1 VSRFITEKL
10 RVAEHFEKFP
20 VFRRSPPAYLS
31 IALFIVIISSL
42 HIQFPYQRG
51 LQFGVDSESAIRPT
65 VQCFLFVRLRVRITF
80 WELILTDIIP
90 GFTRS
95 LQSNLKFCPSSE
107 NPLRGYQI
115 AKSPQPTFFCVS
127 IYWVELQ
134 ILVMDALLWFFFGP
148 SNPRDIRPIHE
159 TPKDRSVCFCTAGG
173 GCGGGDGCGG
183 VGGGGG
189 VMMAVGML
197 VLVLVL
203 GVVAVAAVLVVV
215 FIIVS
220 KYDDNT

>member
-1 VSRFITEKL
+1 M
-10 RVAEHFEKFP
+10 
-20 VFRRSPPAYLS
+20 FRRSPPAYHS
-31 IALFIVIISSL
+31 KTLFIVILSSL
-42 HIQFPYQRG
+42 QIEFYYQRG
-51 LQFGVDSESAIRPT
+51 PQLCVDSESAIRPT
-65 VQCFLFVRLRVRITF
+65 VHCFLFVRLRVRITF
-80 WELILTDIIP
+80 WEFILTDIP
-90 GFTRS
+90 GFTQS
-95 LQSNLKFCPSSE
+95 LQSNLKCCPTSE
-107 NPLRGYQI
+107 NSLCGHKI
-115 AKSPQPTFFCVS
+115 VESPQPTFFCVA
-127 IYWVELQ
+127 ICWDELQ
-134 ILVMDALLWFFFGP
+134 ILVMERRRVFFLLL
-148 SNPRDIRPIHE
+148 SNPHDIGPWGEFVCPHVHE